1 MKAIKLLLTVA
12 VLASAALNVFLWKQT
27 SQHRLELE
35 ALRASAAESE
45 ITRAENEAL
54 KQQSAAPSPTADS
67 DSRELARLRNEVGP
81 LRKQAAEAD
90 KLRAQAGEAAQLR
103 AQLASATQTLAQ
115 KDRESGEAAKLTP
128 EQVAQLEQTKQRAQS
143 IACINNLKQIGL
155 AARLWANEHNN
166 VFPPDLA
173 TMKNE
178 LVTPKMLFCPS
189 APGGV
194 QALEWSQ
201 LNPATISY
209 QFLNPNGNENEPQKL
224 LATCSIHGHVA
235 LSDGSVQMKR

>member
-1 MKAIKLLLTVA
+1 MKAIKILTAVA
-12 VLASAALNVFLWKQT
+12 LLASAALNVFLWKQI
-27 SQHRLELE
+27 SAQRAEME
-35 ALRASAAESE
+35 ALRVSAAESE
-45 ITRAENEAL
+45 AMRAENEVL
-54 KQQSAAPSPTADS
+54 KKQSAAPSPTADA
-67 DSRELARLRNEVGP
+67 DSRELARLRNEVGQ

-115 KDRESGEAAKLTP
+115 KERESGEAAKLTP
-128 EQVAQLEQTKQRAQS
+128 EQTAQMEQTKQRAQS

-155 AARLWANEHNN
+155 AARIWANDHNN

-178 LVTPKMLFCPS
+178 LATPKILFCPA

-194 QALEWSQ
+194 QALDWSQ

-209 QFLNPNGNENEPQKL
+209 QFLNPNGNESEPQKV
-224 LATCSIHGHVA
+224 LATCPIHGHVG
-235 LSDGSVQMKR
+235 LSDGSVQMRR